1 MVDHT
6 KMRNVRG
13 MKTLYQ
19 ITHAGAGRERVGYGN
34 MVTLHVTAMLQ
45 ETEKVFW
52 NTRTS
57 GQRAFRYK
65 AGYGGVVKGW
75 DNGAMGMKVGETRV
89 LLIPPD
95 EGYGKKG
102 FGAWGVPPSSTLVY
116 TLECVAIEKG
126 AMPTA
131 PTTQLKGLPAMIM
144 IGIALMA
151 MFFLTPMGHEIILYS
166 ETHVKAI
173 VMWVLLLA
181 TPVGVFIWWGQ
192 MIMEQ
197 RRFRKQLKDR

>member
-1 MVDHT
+1 M
-6 KMRNVRG
+6 
-13 MKTLYQ
+13 
-19 ITHAGAGRERVGYGN
+19 
-34 MVTLHVTAMLQ
+34 
-45 ETEKVFW
+45 
-52 NTRTS
+52 
-57 GQRAFRYK
+57 
-65 AGYGGVVKGW
+65 
-75 DNGAMGMKVGETRV
+75 
-89 LLIPPD
+89 
-95 EGYGKKG
+95 
-102 FGAWGVPPSSTLVY
+102 PPSSALVY

-131 PTTQLKGLPAMIM
+131 PTTQLKGLPAMMM

-151 MFFLTPMGHEIILYS
+151 VFFLTPMGHEIILYS